1 MINTNRVSGQNNS
14 PYSSL
19 MGMILSGKLSIG
31 DCMPNVS
38 DLANSLGMD
47 AQEVQTALHEMTAHG
62 LLETAPDGALVVSD
76 YRVHGSKAFISALLA
91 FQPQHILSLDMVI
104 SLVELLILLETDAA
118 RLAAINRSEA
128 QLARLQEILKQSGDL
143 EAEKLQRKVELEFEF
158 HLAVAVCSG
167 NLVYP
172 TFINA
177 FKEVYYRL
185 TWHFFSRATSKVYQE
200 LLAYHRGL
208 VQAIQRKQPRDAA
221 DMMRQMLEHEDVLMR
236 ELKKA

>member
-91 FQPQHILSLDMVI
+91 FQPQHILSLEMVI

>member
-1 MINTNRVSGQNNS
+1 MDNTNRVSGQNNS

-31 DCMPNVS
+31 DCIPNVS
-38 DLANSLGMD
+38 DLANSLEMD
-47 AQEVQTALHEMTAHG
+47 SQEVQTALNEMTAHG

-91 FQPQHILSLDMVI
+91 FQPQHILSLEITI

-118 RLAAINRSEA
+118 RLAATNRSEA
-128 QLARLQEILKQSGDL
+128 QLARLLEILKQASDL
-143 EAEKLQRKVELEFEF
+143 DAENLQRKVELEFEF

-177 FKEVYYRL
+177 IKEIYLLLIRQFL
-185 TWHFFSRATSKVYQE
+185 IQAKPRVYQE
-200 LLAYHRGL
+200 LFAYQRGL